1 MLASNIKNIAVYSRD
16 MVNLG
21 KVKDLEFDPSEM
33 KVTNII
39 VEFQKEA
46 AKEVLGKMIV
56 LRHAKGRVRR
66 MKSPHNCF
74 LESEWRLIQ
83 RFINFAPLL
92 GYTKDVTGST
102 GFSKAKLM
110 DCRLSEMSTAL
121 ISSYKKK

>member
-1 MLASNIKNIAVYSRD
+1 MLASDIKDIVVYSKD

-56 LRHAKGRVRR
+56 LRHAKGRVPTT
-66 MKSPHNCF
+66 SI
-74 LESEWRLIQ
+74 ESI
-83 RFINFAPLL
+83 
-92 GYTKDVTGST
+92 KD
-102 GFSKAKLM
+102 
-110 DCRLSEMSTAL
+110 AL
-121 ISSYKKK
+121 NLK